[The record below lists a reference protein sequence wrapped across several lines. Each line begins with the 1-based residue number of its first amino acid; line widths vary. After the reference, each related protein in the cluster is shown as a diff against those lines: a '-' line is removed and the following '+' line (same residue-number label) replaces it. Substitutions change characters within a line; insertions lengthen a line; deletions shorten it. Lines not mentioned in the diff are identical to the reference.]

1 MPNNN
6 TMMQYFEWYLANDSS
21 LWNKVANDA
30 KHLENIGITD
40 VWLPPAYKGA
50 GGKNDTG
57 YGVYD
62 LYDLGE
68 FDQKGTVPTKYGTKE
83 EYLRAIRML
92 HESNIKVYAD
102 IVLNHKMGADETEDV
117 LAVQD
122 DASNRNVSISDAKP
136 IKVWTKYTFPGR
148 GDTYS
153 SFKWNWTHF
162 HGIDWD
168 ENTGKA
174 AIYKF
179 YGKHWDE
186 EVDKENGNYDYLMG
200 ADIDLNNVDVVNELS
215 TWGKWYVDTTSI
227 DGFRLDAVKH
237 IRAEFYPEWL
247 GKLRQ
252 AFDKKLPAVGEYWST
267 NMEVINNY
275 FAKTNETMSLFDVP
289 LHYNFYRASISD
301 GAFNM
306 AEIFDGTIVKEKPDK
321 AVTFV
326 DNHDTQIG
334 QSLESWVLDWFKPHA
349 YSLILLRK
357 EGLPCIFYGDYY
369 GIPAKGVGPK
379 NDMLDKLLKLRKYYA
394 YGEQYDYFNDRCVI
408 GFTRLGDYEHPNS
421 GLAVVMTDGRGG
433 SVQMNVGKK
442 LANTVFYDCT
452 GNLSE
457 TVYVD
462 NDGNGIFYCKDGSVS
477 VWIKQGQEVN

>member
-30 KHLENIGITD
+30 KHLENIGITH

-50 GGKNDTG
+50 GGTNDTG

-68 FDQKGTVPTKYGTKE
+68 FDQKGTIPTKYGTKE
-83 EYLRAIRML
+83 EYLKAIRML

-252 AFDKKLPAVGEYWST
+252 TFDKKLPAVGEYWSA

-275 FAKTNETMSLFDVP
+275 FAKTQETMSLFDVP

-357 EGLPCIFYGDYY
+357 EGLPCVFYGDYY
-369 GIPAKGVGPK
+369 GIPEKGVAPK

>member
-30 KHLENIGITD
+30 KHLENIGITH

-50 GGKNDTG
+50 GGTNDTG

-68 FDQKGTVPTKYGTKE
+68 FDQKGTIPTKYGTKE
-83 EYLRAIRML
+83 EYLKAIRML

-215 TWGKWYVDTTSI
+215 TWGKWYVDTTSV

-252 AFDKKLPAVGEYWST
+252 TFDKKL
-267 NMEVINNY
+267 
-275 FAKTNETMSLFDVP
+275 
-289 LHYNFYRASISD
+289 
-301 GAFNM
+301 
-306 AEIFDGTIVKEKPDK
+306 
-321 AVTFV
+321 
-326 DNHDTQIG
+326 
-334 QSLESWVLDWFKPHA
+334 
-349 YSLILLRK
+349 
-357 EGLPCIFYGDYY
+357 
-369 GIPAKGVGPK
+369 
-379 NDMLDKLLKLRKYYA
+379 
-394 YGEQYDYFNDRCVI
+394 
-408 GFTRLGDYEHPNS
+408 
-421 GLAVVMTDGRGG
+421 
-433 SVQMNVGKK
+433 
-442 LANTVFYDCT
+442 
-452 GNLSE
+452 
-457 TVYVD
+457 
-462 NDGNGIFYCKDGSVS
+462 
-477 VWIKQGQEVN
+477 